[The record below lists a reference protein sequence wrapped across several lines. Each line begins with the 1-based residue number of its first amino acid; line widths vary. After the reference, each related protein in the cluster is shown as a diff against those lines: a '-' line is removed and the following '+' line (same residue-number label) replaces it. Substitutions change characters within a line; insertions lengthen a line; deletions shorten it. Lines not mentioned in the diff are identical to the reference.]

1 MSLRGKFA
9 AWVAV
14 LSAAVLA
21 VPAALAVLI
30 AWGLPDTE
38 AAALARILE
47 WRAPL
52 LVLAAMLV
60 VLVCGGAV
68 KWLFAEYVV
77 AARVLAEQARVIRS
91 VNPGLR
97 LSSAGA
103 PEIAVIAAEINALA
117 SAYSNLQRDSE
128 ALAAEARSRLEEER
142 NRLAALMSELTQGVM
157 VCNAEGIICCTTS
170 RSGAFRR
177 DGCRP
182 ARQRW
187 SAWASLFGLIS
198 PAQICTRRTG
208 PSAAGAV

>member
-21 VPAALAVLI
+21 VPAALGVLI
-30 AWGLPDTE
+30 AWGLPGTE

-68 KWLFAEYVV
+68 KWLFSEYVV

-97 LSSAGA
+97 
-103 PEIAVIAAEINALA
+103 V
-117 SAYSNLQRDSE
+117 
-128 ALAAEARSRLEEER
+128 RSRK
-142 NRLAALMSELTQGVM
+142 A
-157 VCNAEGIICCTTS
+157 
-170 RSGAFRR
+170 
-177 DGCRP
+177 
-182 ARQRW
+182 
-187 SAWASLFGLIS
+187 
-198 PAQICTRRTG
+198 
-208 PSAAGAV
+208 